1 MTLLH
6 FGLSLM
12 LTLVFEGIIGLIW
25 GLRKKDLLLLVLVNV
40 LTNPAAVLLHALFP
54 GWAVTAALE
63 AGVVSAEG
71 ILYRRLGYCVRR
83 PWLFSLC
90 ANGFSF
96 CMGLLFQTLYYTLLP
111 V

>member
-6 FGLSLM
+6 FGLSLA
-12 LTLVFEGIIGLIW
+12 LTLMLEGIAALLW
-25 GLRKKDLLLLVLVNV
+25 GLRKKNLLLLVLVNL

-63 AGVVSAEG
+63 AGVVAAEG
-71 ILYRRLGYCVRR
+71 ALYRRLGYGIRR

-96 CMGLLFQTLYYTLLP
+96 CMGI
-111 V
+111 VINSMI